1 MLNFPLWQLPK
12 TNWGFEL
19 EWNNTRDTNYQ
30 YMRVGRRVAEC
41 SSAFDQYLKLIW
53 DDLWTLWVQFLN
65 AMNHVFYQSM
75 AHQGSNAMIFACYD
89 DVSRLQSNGNDGSN
103 ENHDDEDEAIRKI
116 EIAN

>member
-1 MLNFPLWQLPK
+1 
-12 TNWGFEL
+12 
-19 EWNNTRDTNYQ
+19 
-30 YMRVGRRVAEC
+30 MRVGRRVAEC

-89 DVSRLQSNGNDGSN
+89 DVSRLQSNGNDGST

-116 EIAN
+116 EIANLTKYTMLDSGMSLIPHRRTDNKL